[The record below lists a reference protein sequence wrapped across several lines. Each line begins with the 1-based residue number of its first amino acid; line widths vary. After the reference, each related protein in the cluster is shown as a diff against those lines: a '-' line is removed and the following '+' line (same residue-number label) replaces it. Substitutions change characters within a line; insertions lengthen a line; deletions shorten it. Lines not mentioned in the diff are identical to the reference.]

1 MFKLTRTPL
10 KTGDELKCSKKSL
23 QNTYALEF
31 LFKKFAPAKFFLSR
45 GYLFTYIICRYETLE
60 FICLHK
66 FQ

>member
-1 MFKLTRTPL
+1 MNSGAP
-10 KTGDELKCSKKSL
+10 KSL